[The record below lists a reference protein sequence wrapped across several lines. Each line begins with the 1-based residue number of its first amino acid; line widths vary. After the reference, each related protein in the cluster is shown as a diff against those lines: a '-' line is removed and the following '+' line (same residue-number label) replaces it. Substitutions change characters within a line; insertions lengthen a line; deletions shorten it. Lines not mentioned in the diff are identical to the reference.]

1 MSSDNEQTVEQPPI
15 ESKPVLKKRKLPF
28 GHFKVLLNENTEVVI
43 KPLNQDDIAEGWQ
56 LALPCVRK
64 GQPVHHWSVSLAQL
78 PPHLWCKY
86 TKEYDEKGKDFYPI
100 IKDRIYYY
108 SVNQTKYDPILKSV
122 YNEMAKGSHADV
134 SLMENLLKE
143 LDNQVSGWLITRAK
157 KFVKQ
162 SIGNRYYCDL
172 TL

>member
-1 MSSDNEQTVEQPPI
+1 
-15 ESKPVLKKRKLPF
+15 
-28 GHFKVLLNENTEVVI
+28 
-43 KPLNQDDIAEGWQ
+43 
-56 LALPCVRK
+56 
-64 GQPVHHWSVSLAQL
+64 
-78 PPHLWCKY
+78 
-86 TKEYDEKGKDFYPI
+86 
-100 IKDRIYYY
+100 
-108 SVNQTKYDPILKSV
+108 
-122 YNEMAKGSHADV
+122 MAKGSHADV